1 MKVFARVRR
10 PKKARGNIL
19 FRYGWK
25 ITLLLLLAGAV
36 FAVFLFYG
44 TWAQTFHMKSVGEM
58 PERST
63 VYDADG
69 KIYSRLAG
77 ANRLKVSLSE
87 VSPEFIAAVL
97 AREDA
102 RFYDHKGIDWRGVVR
117 ALSRDVVRMK
127 AKEGASSLT
136 MQLARNSL
144 PLGGR
149 TFSRKLLEAMVALR
163 IEREFTKQQIL
174 ELYVNRI
181 YFGSGCYGVETASQA
196 YFGKNASK
204 LNLSEA
210 ALLAGLI
217 RGPNRF
223 SPLKNPKGAA
233 VQRDAVLDRMVAL
246 KKITSSQAEQAKKT
260 KIVTHPKRM
269 PQIQE
274 NYAMDAVQR
283 ALSLILTQ
291 DQMDDG
297 GLSIYTT
304 LDSSVQNAAQD
315 ALETQLSKIE
325 RQSNFRHPTKAE
337 YKPPENGEGD
347 AAMPYLEGA
356 VVMIDNASGGIRAL
370 VGGRDYA
377 QSKFNRAL
385 APANRQIGSAFKPFV
400 YTVAFSHGLF
410 PSSAISDG
418 PIQPGEIDGAGNWS
432 PGNSDGTYGGVMPCS
447 YGLIHSRNTMS
458 VRVGQ
463 FAGLDTVQKIA
474 NDLGIAQNI
483 PHGPASYIGSFESNL
498 KDLTSAYTVFPNA
511 GVRRQAYIIE
521 RIDDQRHKPIYL
533 SAHISSPAL
542 DPGATWMTSRLM
554 QEVLTQ
560 GTAASARSLG
570 FKLPAAGKTGTTN
583 DYKDAWFIGYTTTLT
598 CGVWVGFDQP
608 TTIIPHGYGAALALP
623 VWTQVNIIQP
633 NHCNRPCHC
642 NTRRSVRFPTNSPP
656 PAAGGPVRLTIL
668 ICLSIRCQTP
678 PARCMAGS
686 NGRLHNRPRMGL
698 RKRLRSRAASS
709 NRSGDSSD
717 ANGFRT
723 NAVNCD
729 GQSST
734 GKIQHARSLL

>member
-10 PKKARGNIL
+10 PKKARGNVL

-25 ITLLLLLAGAV
+25 VTLLVLLAGAV
-36 FAVFLFYG
+36 FAIFLFYG
-44 TWAQTFHMKSVGEM
+44 SWAQTFDMKNVGEM

-63 VYDADG
+63 VYDVDG

-102 RFYDHKGIDWRGVVR
+102 RFYDHKGIDWRGVLR
-117 ALSRDVVRMK
+117 ALSRDVVSMK

-149 TFSRKLLEAMVALR
+149 SFSRKLLEAMVSLR

-181 YFGSGCYGVETASQA
+181 YFGTGCYGVETASQA

-217 RGPNRF
+217 RSPNRF
-223 SPLKNPKGAA
+223 SPLKNPRGAA
-233 VQRDAVLDRMVAL
+233 VQRDAVLDRMVTL
-246 KKITSSQAEQAKKT
+246 KKITTSQAEQAKKT

-283 ALSLILTQ
+283 ALSQILTD

-297 GLSIYTT
+297 GFSIYTT
-304 LDSSVQNAAQD
+304 LDPAVQNSAQD
-315 ALETQLSKIE
+315 ALEKQLTKIE
-325 RQSNFRHPTKAE
+325 HQSNFHHPLKAD
-337 YKPPENGEGD
+337 YKLPENGEGD
-347 AAMPYLEGA
+347 SAMPYLEGA
-356 VVMIDNASGGIRAL
+356 VVVIDNSSGGIRAL

-385 APANRQIGSAFKPFV
+385 APANRQVGSAFKPFV
-400 YTVAFSHGLF
+400 YTVAFSHGLL

-432 PGNSDGTYGGVMPCS
+432 PANSDGTYGGTMLCS

-463 FAGLDTVQKIA
+463 FAGLDAVHKIA
-474 NDLGIAQNI
+474 NDLGISQNL
-483 PHGPASYIGSFESNL
+483 PRGPAIYIGSFETDL
-498 KDLTSAYTVFPNA
+498 KDLTAAYSIFPNA
-511 GVRRQAYIIE
+511 GARKQAYIIE
-521 RIDDQRHKPIYL
+521 RIDDQQHKPIYRA
-533 SAHISSPAL
+533 AHVSKPAL

-554 QEVLTQ
+554 EAVLTQ

-583 DYKDAWFIGYTTTLT
+583 DYKDAWFLGYTSTLT

-623 VWTQVNIIQP
+623 VWVQVMNKAAQHYPAEPLQP
-633 NHCNRPCHC
+633 TMP
-642 NTRRSVRFPTNSPP
+642 
-656 PAAGGPVRLTIL
+656 L
-668 ICLSIRCQTP
+668 
-678 PARCMAGS
+678 
-686 NGRLHNRPRMGL
+686 
-698 RKRLRSRAASS
+698 
-709 NRSGDSSD
+709 
-717 ANGFRT
+717 
-723 NAVNCD
+723 
-729 GQSST
+729 
-734 GKIQHARSLL
+734 QHARVCSMSNQLATTGCMAAGTAYDLDLPVDKIPTGACQVHGGSQWPFAQQAPNEPQKALTYPGRFFRSFRRFFGR